1 MTTSRHTQFST
12 EPTYSPADAP
22 AGAPTINGAT
32 IDQKQIQR
40 GTVNAREISA
50 SFGEIASLMMRSRNH
65 RLTMLAELEWM
76 VVPAIATRQFRV
88 GEGAMAEN
96 GVVVPVAAVLW
107 ASVSPEVDQR
117 LAQNLDQPMRLKPHE
132 WRSGDIVWIV
142 EAVGDSKTI
151 TAMLQHLKQN
161 ELKDQTVRMRVKGK
175 DGKPTIGRVELQ
187 QDAPAAAAA
196 QAPPS

>member
-1 MTTSRHTQFST
+1 M
-12 EPTYSPADAP
+12 DGG
-22 AGAPTINGAT
+22 AG
-32 IDQKQIQR
+32 
-40 GTVNAREISA
+40 
-50 SFGEIASLMMRSRNH
+50 H
-65 RLTMLAELEWM
+65 R
-76 VVPAIATRQFRV
+76 TRQFRV